1 VRYIAAMAIDTAPG
15 GATPPWRPTYPA
27 IRRLDELWHRGERLL
42 CGGMFLVMAL
52 MVFASVV
59 TETFGTRR
67 ELRDVL
73 ILFGV
78 CLLAVRTRTVKDG
91 ERRLPWPVA
100 LAVAAAATLA
110 IAAAV
115 YLYTERYPGGF
126 IWAQKLALVMMIWI
140 ALLGASMA
148 TYERSHLSLEL
159 GEKLWPA
166 RVLHVIKALA
176 LGVASAFC
184 AAAFLLSVNLVQ
196 HQKHEGLIVD
206 ANDWLPTWAAFV
218 VVPYAF
224 GAMAVRLLAQAYT
237 TVTRTAEPIEERL
250 PS

>member
-1 VRYIAAMAIDTAPG
+1 MPA
-15 GATPPWRPTYPA
+15 WRPTYPA
-27 IRRLDELWHRGERLL
+27 IRRIDDLWHRGERLL
-42 CGGMFLVMAL
+42 CGGLFLVMAL

-67 ELRDVL
+67 EPVDLVL
-73 ILFGV
+73 LYGLCF
-78 CLLAVRTRTVKDG
+78 LATRTRAVKPG
-91 ERRLPWPVA
+91 EERMSMPVS
-100 LAVAAAATLA
+100 LAVAGVATA
-110 IAAAV
+110 GIALAV

-166 RVLHVIKALA
+166 RFLHLIKALA

-184 AAAFLLSVNLVQ
+184 AAAALLSWNLVS
-196 HQKHEGLIVD
+196 HQRQEGLIVD
-206 ANDWLPTWAAFV
+206 ANDWLPTWAAFII
-218 VVPYAF
+218 VPYAF
-224 GAMAVRLLAQAYT
+224 AAMAIRLLAQAGT
-237 TVTRTAEPIEERL
+237 TLTRTAEPIEERL
-250 PS
+250 PT

>member
-1 VRYIAAMAIDTAPG
+1 MAIDIAPG
-15 GATPPWRPTYPA
+15 GPTPPWRPTYPA
-27 IRRLDELWHRGERLL
+27 IRRLDELWHQAERLL

-67 ELRDVL
+67 EPNDLV
-73 ILFGV
+73 ILFAV
-78 CLLAVRTRTVKDG
+78 CLLAVRTRAVKDG
-91 ERRLPWPVA
+91 EERMPWPVS
-100 LAVAAAATLA
+100 LAVAAAATLV
-110 IAAAV
+110 IALAV
-115 YLYTERYPGGF
+115 YFYTERYPGGF

-166 RVLHVIKALA
+166 RVLHVVKAVA

-184 AAAFLLSVNLVQ
+184 AAATLLSINLVQ
-196 HQKHEGLIVD
+196 HQQAEGLLID

-224 GAMAVRLLAQAYT
+224 AAMAVRLLAQAYT
-237 TVTRTAEPIEERL
+237 TVTRTAEPTEERL

>member
-1 VRYIAAMAIDTAPG
+1 MA
-15 GATPPWRPTYPA
+15 PPWQPNFPTL
-27 IRRLDELWHRGERLL
+27 RRVDALWHQGERLL
-42 CGGMFLVMAL
+42 CGGLFLIMAL

-67 ELRDVL
+67 EWSDVA
-73 ILFGV
+73 ILAVV
-78 CLLAVRTRTVKDG
+78 CLVAVRTRAVKPG
-91 ERRLPWPVA
+91 ETRWSWPVSA
-100 LAVAAAATLA
+100 AIAAAATVV
-110 IAAAV
+110 ISGAV

-126 IWAQKLALVMMIWI
+126 IWAQKLALVMMIWV

-166 RVLHVIKALA
+166 SIVHVVKAIA
-176 LGVASAFC
+176 LGASSAFC
-184 AAAFLLSVNLVQ
+184 VAAALLAFNLVQ
-196 HQKHEGLIVD
+196 HQRLEGAPVV

-218 VVPYAF
+218 IVPYAF
-224 GAMAVRLLAQAYT
+224 AAMAVRLLAQGVT
-237 TVTRTAEPIEERL
+237 TATGTSEPVEERL